1 MNPKTAS
8 TLVWASVITS
18 LLGMIILSPAAGFV
32 LYVVA
37 MLLSLA
43 PLVSGPKMTRIA
55 AVAVIMISFSFA
67 YHGYPAFEK
76 EREAYRKR
84 AEAVSIKAPVTV
96 QPQEKK

>member
-1 MNPKTAS
+1 M
-8 TLVWASVITS
+8 VWASVITS

-32 LYVVA
+32 LYILSI
-37 MLLSLA
+37 LLSLA

-76 EREAYRKR
+76 EREAYIKH
-84 AEAVSIKAPVTV
+84 AKAGSIKAPAQATV